1 MPDLPASRDR
11 DRTMLN
17 AGQRDRIR
25 REGRVARALEAAQR
39 RGGRRF
45 ARSAAERRSV
55 TQRRPARPSP

>member
-11 DRTMLN
+11 EITMLN

-45 ARSAAERRSV
+45 ARSGAELPSAR
-55 TQRRPARPSP
+55 QRPPARPSP